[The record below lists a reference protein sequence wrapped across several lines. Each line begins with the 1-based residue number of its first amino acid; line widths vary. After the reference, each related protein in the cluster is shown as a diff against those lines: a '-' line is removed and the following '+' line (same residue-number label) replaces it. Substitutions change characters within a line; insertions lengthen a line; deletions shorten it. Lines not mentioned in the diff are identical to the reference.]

1 MRADVGLPVPA
12 AFALSAIRFN
22 DLDFDCL
29 AARLELK
36 LRDVEQFAQGV
47 RVLPR
52 LVVAV
57 LAAGFVAMLIPS
69 GVVAEHIGPESGVS
83 GVLIAMLVGGFIP
96 SGPIVSFPLVVV
108 LHEAGAGTPQLV
120 ALLTAWSCF
129 ALHRV
134 MIYEIPLMGL
144 RFGVTRLVSALPLP
158 LISAGITA
166 ALLAALG

>member
-1 MRADVGLPVPA
+1 MSTFL
-12 AFALSAIRFN
+12 LW
-22 DLDFDCL
+22 LL
-29 AARLELK
+29 AAVLGLVV
-36 LRDVEQFAQGV
+36 LRRQGAAEV
-47 RVLPR
+47 AKAVRRAVDRALRVLPR
-52 LVVAV
+52 IVVAV
-57 LAAGFVAMLIPS
+57 LTAGFVAMLIPS

-108 LHEAGAGTPQLV
+108 LFESGAGIPQLV

-144 RFGVTRLVSALPLP
+144 RFGVTRLASSLPLP
-158 LISAGITA
+158 LVSAGITA
-166 ALLAALG
+166 AILAVIS

>member
-1 MRADVGLPVPA
+1 MSTLILWVLAGLLGLLVLRRQGAGA
-12 AFALSAIRFN
+12 AAKAVRKAV
-22 DLDFDCL
+22 D
-29 AARLELK
+29 R
-36 LRDVEQFAQGV
+36 GV